1 MAGAQQPGQFRPAEL
16 DAGDLGPSAEAQL
29 LGTARELEWLAASEE
44 VGPGAGFA
52 DRVMAAVSRE
62 PAPRPLAAAIGATRR
77 RSPIAALS
85 ALGDLWRVAFSG
97 GRPFAVR
104 VPAIALVVLLVVGSV
119 GAGALGAGAFAGLL
133 RRAPD
138 ATPALSSSPLAPSP
152 PTEPSASPSPSP
164 TEANCRSQAAS
175 LKSPR
180 APSPRPRPGR
190 PWRPPRRQ
198 PCPRA
203 AASTRPAR
211 PATAR
216 SQRRRRRPPRR
227 RTRERRRSR
236 ARRPVQRRRPGLAA
250 HPSRR
255 PGRAE
260 APGASSRPIRPP
272 RDPAPL

>member
-1 MAGAQQPGQFRPAEL
+1 MAGAQQPGRFRPAEL

-164 TEANCRSQAAS
+164 TEGESPEPSGQPEESESPQPSTTARPTVAPAQAPAVSEGSSVHPTGTPGDGSQPTSTPEATATPNAGETP
-175 LKSPR
+175 KPGET
-180 APSPRPRPGR
+180 PRPTETPG
-190 PWRPPRRQ
+190 PRGTPEPTSGQ
-198 PCPRA
+198 GGG
-203 AASTRPAR
+203 SGG
-211 PATAR
+211 
-216 SQRRRRRPPRR
+216 
-227 RTRERRRSR
+227 E
-236 ARRPVQRRRPGLAA
+236 
-250 HPSRR
+250 
-255 PGRAE
+255 
-260 APGASSRPIRPP
+260 
-272 RDPAPL
+272 